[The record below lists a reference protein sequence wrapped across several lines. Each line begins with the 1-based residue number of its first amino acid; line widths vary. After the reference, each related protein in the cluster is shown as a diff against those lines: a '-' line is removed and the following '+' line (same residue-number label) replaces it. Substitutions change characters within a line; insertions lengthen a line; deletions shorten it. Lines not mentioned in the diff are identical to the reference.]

1 MHGNR
6 QIVLFNVVVVAIVA
20 LLVGCSSLMSSRG
33 SLDGF
38 EGSVSGVWEDGLR
51 LDVDD
56 GRLLVVDTW
65 DVCGDNTARNINTGD
80 RITVYANRD
89 ILSYEA
95 WRILDANGQPLC
107 ETTTSSETQQ
117 DTAQSQSN
125 TYGGFQGTVS
135 RVWEDGLRLDLGNGE
150 SLRIDTWE
158 VCGDN
163 TARNIRV
170 GDQITV
176 FADRDFFSYE
186 AWRILDANG
195 EPVCGGIARR

>member
-1 MHGNR
+1 MQVNK
-6 QIVLFNVVVVAIVA
+6 QIVLSNIVLVVIGV
-20 LLVGCSSLMSSRG
+20 LFVGCSSIMSSRSSVG
-33 SLDGF
+33 GF
-38 EGSVSGVWEDGLR
+38 EGSVGRVWADGLI
-51 LDVDD
+51 LDMDD
-56 GRLLVVDTW
+56 GRSVLVDTW

-95 WRILDANGQPLC
+95 WRILDADGQPLC
-107 ETTTSSETQQ
+107 GTTTSSQEQQ
-117 DTAQSQSN
+117 EIESN

-150 SLRIDTWE
+150 SLRIDTWD
-158 VCGDN
+158 VCGDH
-163 TARNIRV
+163 TARNISV

-195 EPVCGGIARR
+195 EPICNNVVRR